1 MRVLFVCMPHP
12 THWQPMAPLAWA
24 LRAAGH
30 EVRVAGQPELAEAV
44 TGSGLTAVPIGT
56 EHWYAADPH
65 APGLLGELL
74 VAGGSEHVQ
83 DFDWAGEDPAAWEHE
98 SLLGL
103 EHVLISALFAAIGS
117 DSAIDD
123 LVAFTRSWRPDLVI
137 WEQFTLA
144 GAVAA
149 TAAGVAHARFVYGP
163 DITLRARRAFLERTA
178 ELEPEHRE
186 DPTADWLS
194 SVLARFGRDYDETV
208 RTGHFTVDVTPPSTR
223 LDLDRPTVDL
233 RYTPYNGP
241 AVLPGWLAEPVTR
254 PRVCLTLGV
263 SDEVERS
270 GATPADIL
278 AGIAD
283 LDVEVVATLG
293 AEQRARLGNV
303 GANTRIVD
311 FVPLHDLL
319 PSCAA
324 IVHHGGVGTRA
335 TAEAHGVPQL
345 IIGYGWDTRTKAA
358 RNQELGAGLY
368 LPDDRA
374 DVASVRAA
382 VLRLLED
389 PSIHAGARKLRDE
402 TAALPTPAAVVPT
415 LVGLAERHRGVGA

>member
-12 THWQPMAPLAWA
+12 THWQPMVPLAWA

-30 EVRVAGQPELAEAV
+30 EVRVAGQPELAEAI

-65 APGLLGELL
+65 DPALLGELL
-74 VAGGSEHVQ
+74 AAGGSEHVQ
-83 DFDWAGEDPAAWEHE
+83 DFDWAGEDPAAWTHE

-103 EHVLISALFAAIGS
+103 EHVLVASLFAAIGS
-117 DSAIDD
+117 DSAVDD

-149 TAAGVAHARFVYGP
+149 AATGVAHARFVYGP
-163 DITLRARRAFLERTA
+163 DITLRARRAFLELDA
-178 ELEPEHRE
+178 ALAPEHRE

-194 SVLARFGRDYDETV
+194 AVLARYGREYDETV
-208 RTGHFTVDVTPPSTR
+208 RTGHATIDVTPPSTR
-223 LDLDRPTVDL
+223 LDLDRPTLDL

-241 AVLPGWLAEPVTR
+241 AVLPGWLAEPVAR

-263 SDEVERS
+263 SDQLDRS
-270 GATPADIL
+270 RAGLAEIL
-278 AGIAD
+278 GGLAD
-283 LDVEVVATLG
+283 LDVEVVATLR
-293 AEQRARLGNV
+293 AEHREGLGPVPANARL
-303 GANTRIVD
+303 VD

-324 IVHHGGVGTRA
+324 VVHHGGVGTRA

-358 RNQELGAGLY
+358 RTQELGAGLY

-374 DVASVRAA
+374 DVAAVRSA

-389 PSIHAGARKLRDE
+389 PGIRERARALRAE
-402 TAALPTPAAVVPT
+402 AAELPAPAAVVPS
-415 LVGLAERHRGVGA
+415 LVGLAERHREVAA